1 MAFREPPRV
10 ILAPLIQACS
20 QGLVDRRPLVE
31 AILLA
36 AVAGEHV
43 LVIGPPGTAKSEAA
57 RRVAR
62 ALGGRYFEYLLGK
75 FTEPS
80 ELFGPVD
87 LRRLKE
93 GVLETAIAGMLPEAE
108 VAFLDEIF
116 AGSTAILNTLL
127 GLLNERVFRR
137 GTTIVQCPLRVCIG
151 ASNALPEEEHLAAF
165 ADRFLL
171 RCFVQPV
178 ADPMLEALLEGGRRQ
193 PDLSGHGLTLS
204 TIESLGNQAGAVDL
218 TAVRPLLANA
228 LRKLRKEGLGL
239 TDRRSVRVQN
249 LIAAAAAVGGRSAA
263 TAADLWP
270 LVLAMPTLDAQNAA
284 RVCLTQELAESENA
298 SLFEAA
304 EEASLG
310 PLARAGRLALA
321 GRSLL
326 AEREGDVSGSWELR
340 VEGVL
345 REIDAGFA
353 REGLPADLAA
363 VRGELAASLVTPS
376 PAAPPVVSGRRPE
389 CENPFGAFPRGRGTL
404 RS

>member
-1 MAFREPPRV
+1 
-10 ILAPLIQACS
+10 
-20 QGLVDRRPLVE
+20 LVE

-57 RRVAR
+57 RRVAG

-93 GVLETAIAGMLPEAE
+93 GVLETATAGMLPEAD

-137 GTTIVQCPLRVCIG
+137 GNTIIQCPLRICIG

-178 ADPMLEALLEGGRRQ
+178 DDPMLEALLEGGRRQ
-193 PDLSGHGLTLS
+193 PDLSSHGLTLA
-204 TIESLGNQAGAVDL
+204 TLESLAEQACQVDL
-218 TAVRPLLANA
+218 SPVRPLLANA

-239 TDRRSVRVQN
+239 SDRRSVRLQN
-249 LIAAAAAVGGRSAA
+249 LIAAAAAVSGRKAA
-263 TAADLWP
+263 GAADLWP
-270 LVLAMPTLDAQNAA
+270 MVLAMPTLEAQNAA
-284 RVCLTQELAESENA
+284 RTCLSQELAESENA
-298 SLFEAA
+298 SLLEIV
-304 EEASLG
+304 EEASQG
-310 PLARAGRLALA
+310 PLARARRLLAA
-321 GRSLL
+321 GRALV
-326 AEREGDVSGSWELR
+326 EQGDHDPSWRLR
-340 VEGVL
+340 VEGLL

-353 REGLPADLAA
+353 RENLPDDLAA
-363 VRGELAASLVTPS
+363 
-376 PAAPPVVSGRRPE
+376 
-389 CENPFGAFPRGRGTL
+389 L
-404 RS
+404 RVQLIP